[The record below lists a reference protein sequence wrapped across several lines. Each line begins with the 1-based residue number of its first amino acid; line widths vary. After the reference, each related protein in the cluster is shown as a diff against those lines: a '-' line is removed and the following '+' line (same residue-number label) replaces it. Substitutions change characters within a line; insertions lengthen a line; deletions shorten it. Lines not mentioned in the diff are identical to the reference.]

1 MANQE
6 GWLTRWFWS
15 LVLTRSRGKTQVTP
29 MIPAIPPLMI
39 LGRIEK
45 VWPPVGAA
53 GVGTDVTACGQINWL
68 ETGLQQESK

>member
-1 MANQE
+1 M
-6 GWLTRWFWS
+6 
-15 LVLTRSRGKTQVTP
+15 TRSRGKTQVTP

-53 GVGTDVTACGQINWL
+53 GVGTDVTAAEKNNRIRNGFF
-68 ETGLQQESK
+68 

>member
-1 MANQE
+1 
-6 GWLTRWFWS
+6 
-15 LVLTRSRGKTQVTP
+15 

-53 GVGTDVTACGQINWL
+53 GVGTDVTVGESVAIGVVMAADV
-68 ETGLQQESK
+68 GLPASSEVVDVMATAAAEAELTN